1 MGSMGVMG
9 DKIAK
14 PAKPAKLAKKA
25 TPRVAVCFDS
35 FKGCVGAEEASRQ
48 VAAALCEAGYEAWA
62 LPMADGG
69 EGTAR
74 VLTLAGVRQP
84 AVDMAL
90 KAGLGNREGTSRAR
104 VMKASTFELGRML
117 ARMSGSEGEILLGV
131 GGSATCDGGMGLLA
145 ALGAR
150 LRFRGAEV
158 SRPAA
163 KDLANLQ
170 EIDLSGVKA
179 PRVRMLVDVRAPLTG
194 AEGAA
199 LRFSPQK
206 GATPQQAEW
215 LDGALRHYASVAA
228 RCIGCSAEEL
238 MAMPGGGAGG
248 GIVVAG
254 RLLGWQ
260 REWGAEYVIRQ
271 WLPQLQQ
278 ADVIITGEGR
288 TDESSAAGKVPFAL
302 LEAARR
308 LGKPVILLSGCVR
321 VPQGSGL
328 LDGFAAV
335 RGVSPL
341 NESREDMTAAATVP
355 RLKAAAL
362 HELLGLFGC

>member
-1 MGSMGVMG
+1 M
-9 DKIAK
+9 
-14 PAKPAKLAKKA
+14 
-25 TPRVAVCFDS
+25 
-35 FKGCVGAEEASRQ
+35 
-48 VAAALCEAGYEAWA
+48 W
-62 LPMADGG
+62 
-69 EGTAR
+69 
-74 VLTLAGVRQP
+74 
-84 AVDMAL
+84 
-90 KAGLGNREGTSRAR
+90 
-104 VMKASTFELGRML
+104 
-117 ARMSGSEGEILLGV
+117 ARMSGSGGEGVLG
-131 GGSATCDGGMGLLA
+131 GGGAAPGGGGGGLLA
-145 ALGAR
+145 ASGAR

-260 REWGAEYVIRQ
+260 REWGGEYVIRQ

-341 NESREDMTAAATVP
+341 NASREDMTAAATVP

>member
-1 MGSMGVMG
+1 MRKMGSMGVMG

-14 PAKPAKLAKKA
+14 PAKLAKLAKKATPAKPAKLAKKA

-104 VMKASTFELGRML
+104 VMEASTFELGRML
-117 ARMSGSEGEILLGV
+117 ARMSGSEGEIRLGV

-194 AEGAA
+194 AEGCQGAA
-199 LRFSPQK
+199 GRVVGRGAASLR
-206 GATPQQAEW
+206 
-215 LDGALRHYASVAA
+215 V
-228 RCIGCSAEEL
+228 
-238 MAMPGGGAGG
+238 GGGAVYWLQCRRADGDAGRGRRRGHCGG
-248 GIVVAG
+248 G
-254 RLLGWQ
+254 
-260 REWGAEYVIRQ
+260 
-271 WLPQLQQ
+271 Q
-278 ADVIITGEGR
+278 APGL
-288 TDESSAAGKVPFAL
+288 AA
-302 LEAARR
+302 
-308 LGKPVILLSGCVR
+308 
-321 VPQGSGL
+321 
-328 LDGFAAV
+328 
-335 RGVSPL
+335 
-341 NESREDMTAAATVP
+341 
-355 RLKAAAL
+355 
-362 HELLGLFGC
+362 